1 MKRQNDEATHDDG
14 KACTTP
20 WLRTAWDASPLPA
33 GVRNRLFRLDAALT
47 GMRSIHRL
55 LMEDALGKADRQD
68 TGRDYSGISPVEVE
82 GLRYALMELD
92 LSTDRLLEELREPS
106 EGLRQHLQGQ

>member
-1 MKRQNDEATHDDG
+1 MMSDDRNHDDG

-33 GVRNRLFRLDAALT
+33 GVRNRLFHVDAALT

-55 LMEDALGKADRQD
+55 LMEHALGKADQQD
-68 TGRDYSGISPVEVE
+68 SGREYSGICPVEVE

-92 LSTDRLLEELREPS
+92 LRTHDLLEELREPS
-106 EGLRQHLQGQ
+106 EGLRQHMVGQ